1 MAIDFPSTSGQATDG
16 SFTHTH
22 NGLTWSWDGT
32 SWIKEDSS
40 SSGSVDLSNY
50 VKKTDTTNTTI
61 TRSGASSYFII
72 NTESYFDL
80 NADAQCTFDVGNQVT
95 FDVGSQFQVDAT
107 SYIKFESD
115 SYFEVNSTHTTFK
128 DSAGTTSFARIDSNG
143 LNLYSGG
150 IRDKDGNLG
159 SPGEVL
165 STTGS
170 QIEWIPNSGGSGSG
184 TSMEHDLWVLTTAP
198 DNDTTMSYNGSTI
211 GDGSSRNGDLG
222 RPSTTFY
229 NKNGTGMSESNG
241 AFTFPSI
248 GQWEIKADVVVY
260 TTAPSGAGQDQSH
273 QVWIEHTK
281 NGMSGPWVT
290 VASSK
295 TTETLTSSGSYD
307 VETIHN
313 HFIINVTD
321 IANEHVRFKVTS
333 QAASTIENAI
343 DKTQFWFKLLESGST
358 TNTGG
363 GANNFTDLGDT
374 PNSHDAS
381 KWLKSEG
388 GNLVWTTAPLTGI
401 EVQNTGVA
409 LSTLGTTLNFTG
421 AVTASGTGSTKT
433 ITITD
438 TNTTYATFTGGSE
451 GLVPDGTS
459 AGSTKYLRSD
469 GSWQIPTDTTYT
481 AFTGTTVGLVPS
493 STSNEQS
500 KYLRSDGTWQIPTN
514 TTYGVF
520 QGVASGLV
528 PASTSGETTKF
539 LRSDGTWQTVSS
551 ADGNDYVT
559 GAALGTGADA
569 KKLTLSFGNTSLNK
583 TVDLSSIDTNT
594 TYTAFTGTT
603 VGLVPD
609 GTSAGSDKYLRSD
622 GSWQT
627 VTSGGGADGNDYVT
641 NLSLDGTTLKA
652 EFSDSSLDQTIDL
665 AGIDTDTT
673 YSSFTGTDAGL
684 VPNGSSAGSTK
695 FLRSDGTW
703 VIPVDT
709 NTTYGVFQGTAS
721 GLVPASTSGVTDK
734 FLRSDG
740 TWQVVSS
747 GGGSD
752 GNDYVT
758 GAALGTGADAK
769 VLTLSFSDTSLNKT
783 VDLASIDTN
792 TTYSAFTGGNQGLVP
807 NGSSAGSDKF
817 LRSDGTWVIPT
828 DTDTDTTYSEF
839 AGTTAGLVPTST
851 SSDDTKFLRA
861 DGTWVVPT
869 DTNTTYSAFTGG
881 NQGLVPNGSSAGNDK
896 YLRSDGTWQTVT
908 SGGNDGNTT
917 YSLEALISPGVK
929 LTGSDNSNDSVFF
942 DAGTGI
948 SLTRTSA
955 PGASGGGTIEF
966 AADTF
971 AGADEGLVPNG
982 SSAGS
987 TKFLRSDGTWVIPT
1001 DTNTTYSTFAGA
1013 DEGLVPNGSSAGST
1027 KYLRSDGTW
1036 QIPTDTNTTY
1046 SAFTGGNQGLVPNGS
1061 SAGST
1066 KYLRSD
1072 GTWQIPTDTNTTYS
1086 AFTGGNQGLVPNG
1099 SSAGNDKF
1107 LRSDGS
1113 WADAGGGNPT
1123 IRTDNDSDWH
1133 YPIFVDSSTD
1143 NISQILKLDSGLKY
1157 YPGANWLQLTSVQCQ
1172 KMYDWGSNSYG
1183 VSGQFLMSKGAS
1195 SWQWSTYIHQ
1205 ETNGEI
1211 RLSGPTGATTSLE
1224 GAHLQF
1230 EDMNG
1235 NTSYAIDVY
1244 RNSTGGST
1252 ADQKKVLRF
1261 IDQSTGT
1268 ERFSVGPEGQWGIGH
1283 VGGRSFGSLGQVMVS
1298 RGPDLSPQ
1306 WANHSAIS
1314 GSEAFATNAQGAKA
1328 DVADAEIDHIY
1339 SQLNAIGNDPT
1350 ITSVAQIKTALLA
1363 LVRN

>member
-61 TRSGASSYFII
+61 TRSGANSYFII

-80 NADAQCTFDVGNQVT
+80 NADAQCTFDVGNQVS
-95 FDVGSQFQVDAT
+95 FDVGAQFSVDAT
-107 SYIKFESD
+107 SYIKLESD
-115 SYFEVNSTHTTFK
+115 SYFEVNSTHATFK

-159 SPGEVL
+159 NPGEVL

-198 DNDTTMSYNGSTI
+198 DNDTTMVYSAATI

-222 RPSTTFY
+222 RPPTSFY

-241 AFTFPSI
+241 IFTFPSI

-260 TTAPSGAGQDQSH
+260 TTAPSGAGTDQTH
-273 QVWIEHTK
+273 QVWIENST
-281 NGMSGPWVT
+281 NGLNGPWST
-290 VASSK
+290 VSSSK

-313 HFIINVTD
+313 HFIVNVTD
-321 IANEHVRFKVTS
+321 IANERIKFKVSS

-401 EVQNTGVA
+401 TVQNTGVS

-421 AVTASGTGSTKT
+421 AGVTASGTGSTKT

-438 TNTTYATFTGGSE
+438 TDTTYSSFAGTDA

-493 STSNEQS
+493 STSNEQT
-500 KYLRSDGTWQIPTN
+500 KYLRSDGTWQVPTN

-539 LRSDGTWQTVSS
+539 LRSDGTWQTVSTSS

-559 GAALGTGADA
+559 GVELGTGVDA
-569 KKLTLSFGNTSLNK
+569 KKLTLSFVDTTLNK
-583 TVDLSSIDTNT
+583 TVDLSSIDSDT

-603 VGLVPD
+603 V
-609 GTSAGSDKYLRSD
+609 
-622 GSWQT
+622 
-627 VTSGGGADGNDYVT
+627 
-641 NLSLDGTTLKA
+641 
-652 EFSDSSLDQTIDL
+652 
-665 AGIDTDTT
+665 
-673 YSSFTGTDAGL
+673 GL

-703 VIPVDT
+703 QT
-709 NTTYGVFQGTAS
+709 
-721 GLVPASTSGVTDK
+721 
-734 FLRSDG
+734 
-740 TWQVVSS
+740 VSS
-747 GGGSD
+747 GGGAD

-758 GAALGTGADAK
+758 N
-769 VLTLSFSDTSLNKT
+769 LTLTGTTLKAEFGDSTLDQE
-783 VDLASIDTN
+783 VDLASIDTD
-792 TTYSAFTGGNQGLVP
+792 TTYSSFAGTDAGLVP
-807 NGSSAGSDKF
+807 NGSSAGMYKF
-817 LRSDGTWVIPT
+817 VRSDG
-828 DTDTDTTYSEF
+828 S
-839 AGTTAGLVPTST
+839 
-851 SSDDTKFLRA
+851 
-861 DGTWVVPT
+861 
-869 DTNTTYSAFTGG
+869 
-881 NQGLVPNGSSAGNDK
+881 
-896 YLRSDGTWQTVT
+896 WQTVT
-908 SGGNDGNTT
+908 SAGNDGNTT
-917 YSLEALISPGVK
+917 YDLSCQQDSGSNDNPYIG
-929 LTGSDNSNDSVFF
+929 LTGSDSTTDQVKITGGDNITVTRNSNTQLTVAATKG
-942 DAGTGI
+942 AGFGVGASAADI
-948 SLTRTSA
+948 LTNDGSGNIIGDA
-955 PGASGGGTIEF
+955 PGGGVDRIVFWDHSGGKLTYLEPGTNLSISGTSLNASG
-966 AADTF
+966 
-971 AGADEGLVPNG
+971 
-982 SSAGS
+982 
-987 TKFLRSDGTWVIPT
+987 
-1001 DTNTTYSTFAGA
+1001 TTYSTFTGA

-1027 KYLRSDGTW
+1027 KYLRSDGSW
-1036 QIPTDTNTTY
+1036 QLPTDTNTTY
-1046 SAFTGGNQGLVPNGS
+1046 SAFTGSNQGLVPNGS

-1066 KYLRSD
+1066 KFLRSD

-1123 IRTDNDSDWH
+1123 IRTDTGDARHNLV
-1133 YPIFVDSSTD
+1133 FVDSYTD
-1143 NISQILKLDSGLKY
+1143 NLSQILKIDNADWSCCYNPSSNCLS
-1157 YPGANWLQLTSVQCQ
+1157 AAALQSYH
-1172 KMYDWGSNSYG
+1172 MRDWSSSSLGSY
-1183 VSGQFLMSKGAS
+1183 GQFLMSQAS
-1195 SWQWSTYIHQ
+1195 SGWKWSTHIHQ
-1205 ETNGEI
+1205 ESNGEI
-1211 RLSGPTGATTSLE
+1211 RISGPSGTSTNLE
-1224 GAHLQF
+1224 GGHLQF
-1230 EDMNG
+1230 EDSSG
-1235 NTSYAIDVY
+1235 STSYAIDVY
-1244 RNSTGGST
+1244 RNSVG
-1252 ADQKKVLRF
+1252 ADKVLRF

-1283 VGGRSFGSLGQVMVS
+1283 VGGRDYGDMGQVMIS
-1298 RGPDLSPQ
+1298 RGPSLSPV
-1306 WANHSAIS
+1306 WGNHSGIAGS
-1314 GSEAFATNAQGAKA
+1314 GIFASSAQGATA
-1328 DVADAEIDHIY
+1328 DTANAEIDHIY
-1339 SQLNAIGNDPT
+1339 SQLNAIGNDDS
-1350 ITSVAQIKTALLA
+1350 ITTVAQLKTALLA

>member
-61 TRSGASSYFII
+61 TRSGANSYFII

-80 NADAQCTFDVGNQVT
+80 NADAQCTFDVGNQVS
-95 FDVGSQFQVDAT
+95 FDVGAQFSVDAT
-107 SYIKFESD
+107 SYIKLESD
-115 SYFEVNSTHTTFK
+115 SYFEVNSTHATFK

-159 SPGEVL
+159 NPGEVL

-198 DNDTTMSYNGSTI
+198 DNDTTMVYSAATI

-222 RPSTTFY
+222 RPPTSFY

-241 AFTFPSI
+241 IFTFPSI

-260 TTAPSGAGQDQSH
+260 TTAPSGAGTDQTH
-273 QVWIEHTK
+273 QVWIENST
-281 NGMSGPWVT
+281 NGLNGPWST
-290 VASSK
+290 VSSSK

-313 HFIINVTD
+313 HFIVNVTD
-321 IANEHVRFKVTS
+321 IANERIKFKVSS

-401 EVQNTGVA
+401 TVQNTGVS

-421 AVTASGTGSTKT
+421 AGVTASGTGSTKT

-438 TNTTYATFTGGSE
+438 TDTTYSSFAGTDA

-493 STSNEQS
+493 STSNEQT
-500 KYLRSDGTWQIPTN
+500 KY
-514 TTYGVF
+514 
-520 QGVASGLV
+520 
-528 PASTSGETTKF
+528 
-539 LRSDGTWQTVSS
+539 LRSDGTWQTVSTSS

-559 GAALGTGADA
+559 GVELGTGVDA
-569 KKLTLSFGNTSLNK
+569 KKLTLSFVDTTLNK
-583 TVDLSSIDTNT
+583 TVDLSSIDSDT

-603 VGLVPD
+603 V
-609 GTSAGSDKYLRSD
+609 
-622 GSWQT
+622 
-627 VTSGGGADGNDYVT
+627 
-641 NLSLDGTTLKA
+641 
-652 EFSDSSLDQTIDL
+652 
-665 AGIDTDTT
+665 
-673 YSSFTGTDAGL
+673 GL

-703 VIPVDT
+703 QT
-709 NTTYGVFQGTAS
+709 
-721 GLVPASTSGVTDK
+721 
-734 FLRSDG
+734 
-740 TWQVVSS
+740 VSS
-747 GGGSD
+747 GGGAD

-758 GAALGTGADAK
+758 N
-769 VLTLSFSDTSLNKT
+769 LTLTGTTLKAEFGDSTLDQE
-783 VDLASIDTN
+783 VDLASIDT
-792 TTYSAFTGGNQGLVP
+792 
-807 NGSSAGSDKF
+807 
-817 LRSDGTWVIPT
+817 
-828 DTDTDTTYSEF
+828 DTTYSSF
-839 AGTTAGLVPTST
+839 AGTDA
-851 SSDDTKFLRA
+851 
-861 DGTWVVPT
+861 
-869 DTNTTYSAFTGG
+869 
-881 NQGLVPNGSSAGNDK
+881 GLVPNGSSAGNDK
-896 YLRSDGTWQTVT
+896 FLRSDGSWQTVT

-917 YSLEALISPGVK
+917 YDLSCQQDSGSNDNPYIG
-929 LTGSDNSNDSVFF
+929 LTGSDSTTDQVKITGGDNITVTRNSNTQLTVAATKG
-942 DAGTGI
+942 AGFGVGASAADI
-948 SLTRTSA
+948 LTNDGSGNIIGDA
-955 PGASGGGTIEF
+955 PGGGVDRIVFWDHSGGKLTYLEPGTNLSISGTSLNASG
-966 AADTF
+966 
-971 AGADEGLVPNG
+971 
-982 SSAGS
+982 
-987 TKFLRSDGTWVIPT
+987 
-1001 DTNTTYSTFAGA
+1001 TTYSTFTGA

-1046 SAFTGGNQGLVPNGS
+1046 SAFTGSNQGLVPNGS

-1066 KYLRSD
+1066 KFLRSD

-1123 IRTDNDSDWH
+1123 IRTDTGDARHNLV
-1133 YPIFVDSSTD
+1133 FVDSYTD
-1143 NISQILKLDSGLKY
+1143 NLSQILKIDNADWSCCYNPSSNCLS
-1157 YPGANWLQLTSVQCQ
+1157 AAALQSYH
-1172 KMYDWGSNSYG
+1172 MRDWSSSSLGSY
-1183 VSGQFLMSKGAS
+1183 GQFLMSQAS
-1195 SWQWSTYIHQ
+1195 SGWKWSTHIHQ
-1205 ETNGEI
+1205 ESNGEI
-1211 RLSGPTGATTSLE
+1211 RISGPSGTSTNLE
-1224 GAHLQF
+1224 GGHLQF
-1230 EDMNG
+1230 EDSSG
-1235 NTSYAIDVY
+1235 STSYAIDVY
-1244 RNSTGGST
+1244 RNSVG
-1252 ADQKKVLRF
+1252 ADKVLRF

-1283 VGGRSFGSLGQVMVS
+1283 VGGRDYGDMGQVMIS
-1298 RGPDLSPQ
+1298 RGPSLSPV
-1306 WANHSAIS
+1306 WGNHSGIAGS
-1314 GSEAFATNAQGAKA
+1314 GIFASSAQGATA
-1328 DVADAEIDHIY
+1328 DTANAEIDHIY
-1339 SQLNAIGNDPT
+1339 SQLNAIGNDDS
-1350 ITSVAQIKTALLA
+1350 ITTVAQLKTALLA